1 MHVPSLGLHNRY
13 PSYKWQHFD
22 NFGFLTHLIFW
33 LNQKKKKKGCT
44 QHLQL
49 DKHLS
54 ALLLR
59 WEWNQYIKSICPC
72 PLPEDSLPAL
82 MSLFALHQCNYFWAG
97 KGKQISQNYLFQKQ
111 SQPQMTKKKKKK
123 NLDKDLEA
131 FLNWSLEKKL
141 KHWMTSAVKSSKT
154 IKKFLV

>member
-33 LNQKKKKKGCT
+33 LNQKKKKKVA
-44 QHLQL
+44 HNIYSWISIFQL
-49 DKHLS
+49 CYWGGSGTNTLKVS
-54 ALLLR
+54 V
-59 WEWNQYIKSICPC
+59 
-72 PLPEDSLPAL
+72 PAL
-82 MSLFALHQCNYFWAG
+82 FLRTLFLPSCHFLPCTSAI
-97 KGKQISQNYLFQKQ
+97 ISGQAKENKSVRITFSKNSHNHRWQ
-111 SQPQMTKKKKKK
+111 KKKKK

-131 FLNWSLEKKL
+131 FLNWLLEKKL